1 MSTLIQRAAYPFGLT
16 LTFLGILFKTVIM
29 FTSIKESIAKY
40 ILS

>member
-1 MSTLIQRAAYPFGLT
+1 MSTLIQRATYPFGLT
-16 LTFLGILFKTVIM
+16 LTLTVIM